1 MRQLTLFNVAF
12 LTFFCAVVS
21 PVAAVTRDIPVVG
34 EASTIVSLVT
44 GTLGGEPREIVIK
57 DQVFSQEVIE
67 TGPEAAAKLI
77 FRDGSEFIMGASSR
91 VTLDRFVYDS
101 ETGNGQLVM
110 NMLSGVFEFASGLMR
125 PTSYDLRTPFA
136 TLAIRGTRLVVDTER
151 QFVYVRSANS
161 SGVRSAV
168 DIRLQDGSSITR
180 TIDQGVVAG
189 PQGNPQLCELATCPP
204 PPARDPVTLPE
215 NEVDRQV
222 IDLPVLAPRLV
233 EAGADRPLVVV
244 FGDLSRLALYPGA
257 QARIERYSYNREKHA
272 GELSITPVAGTFSF
286 KSGKM
291 PPASYHLS
299 ATAGDVTFRGTCT
312 YGSAD
317 GFFVLRCPD
326 LVTVTYKDGQVGTLS
341 EGEGVSLVGG
351 TLTSCSDAACNAS
364 LNTLSLALQRLAAAE
379 QTQPGNL
386 QPSPA
391 TINSLIRNLPLP
403 SPDSQASPN

>member
-1 MRQLTLFNVAF
+1 VRQLTLFNVAF

-57 DQVFSQEVIE
+57 DQVFSQEIIE

-386 QPSPA
+386 QPSRD
-391 TINSLIRNLPLP
+391 TINFLIRNLP